1 MLTGFAPFYC
11 KGVGGVRQVTPS
23 GERYV
28 CADALSLGYNVIK
41 LVFLNLENLIKI
53 LTFAFETFYPF
64 LKDILKHFNK
74 TD

>member
-1 MLTGFAPFYC
+1 MIAKFRKYAVVIAYM
-11 KGVGGVRQVTPS
+11 VYS
-23 GERYV
+23 N
-28 CADALSLGYNVIK
+28 ADVLSLRTNVIK